1 MIRTETRPVSAGHIA
16 RLAAEFWMDAGGT
29 GGFPREPE
37 PLISLSLP
45 IFLHAVPNL
54 SCDVV
59 GEWARRFGLPPLEEM
74 PNRLLRGCLLADGGR
89 GLLLVDAADDR
100 AQRRVTVAHELG
112 HFLIEIHEP
121 RRRAVRALGDDSLAV
136 LDGVRPATFEEQL
149 DAVLAGTPLGVHIH
163 LMTREED
170 GSIACARVA
179 VAECAADD
187 FALELLAPRSSLRA
201 EVLALAR
208 QPLQQR
214 WASVTS
220 LLNYYYDL
228 PPIIAGGY
236 AKQLVYD
243 LTGGK
248 SVGEQLGL

>member
-1 MIRTETRPVSAGHIA
+1 MLTGTRSASAGHIA
-16 RLAAEFWMDAGGT
+16 RLVAEFWSDAGGAD
-29 GGFPREPE
+29 GFPREPE

-45 IFLHAVPNL
+45 IVMQAVPNL
-54 SCDVV
+54 SCVV
-59 GEWARRFGLPPLEEM
+59 VADRAARLGFPPLEDL
-74 PNRLLRGCLLADGGR
+74 PDRPLRGCLLAYR
-89 GLLLVDAADDR
+89 GSALLLVDAADDR
-100 AQRRVTVAHELG
+100 RQRRVTIAHELG
-112 HFLIEIHEP
+112 HYLIEIHEP
-121 RRRAVRALGDDSLAV
+121 RRRVVRALGDDSLAV

-149 DAVLAGTPLGVHIH
+149 DAVLAGTPLGVHVH

-179 VAECAADD
+179 AAECAADD

-220 LLNYYYDL
+220 LLIHHYDL
-228 PPIIAGGY
+228 PPIVAGGY
-236 AKQLVYD
+236 AKQLVHD
-243 LTGGK
+243 LTGGE
-248 SVGEQLGL
+248 SVREQLGL